1 MRLFAALVPLI
12 TAILLSVV
20 FWLKLWGGGGFI
32 GGDTYTYYMPQKVW
46 YADRLHAGEFP
57 LWNSLAGHGY
67 PLVAESQTGAFYPV
81 NVGLYWM
88 FDVNTAYSISHLL
101 HYVGTFVVAYAFA
114 RRLWLGMI
122 GALFA
127 ALIFTYGWF
136 PPRACLEWAI
146 IGGFWFVWLLWCAE
160 SYLQD
165 GSRRWLL
172 WLSLGLGLH
181 LLAGH
186 FNLAFI
192 ALLTLTVYVPA
203 RLWYAT
209 CDLADSIRATRGR
222 VCGWLIGSIAFGF
235 AIAAVQLWPTWELK
249 QLSQRIEVGAAHDPG
264 YGHLP
269 PLYLSQVFLPWM
281 WYTPDVDTEKAL
293 QGLKALSIKSG
304 TNKVEAHLYFGL
316 MPWLVLLA
324 GLTIWRN
331 RPAVMARP
339 ESSNGVDAAGIAES
353 HAIRKASGRATQV
366 VWLGLSL
373 IGVFFATGWYLPVL
387 RHVPGFSF
395 FAGPGRYGII
405 TTLGFALIAGAVF
418 DRVAGSLRSVP
429 LRGITIAVVLSMTTW
444 DLWLVS
450 RWVTNAF
457 PLWYPPVNHR
467 NESEV
472 CRILRNSSQPTRT
485 LAPGQNLPTLTGF
498 AMTPQYLGIG
508 PSEYFDP
515 KLKMPIAEDPRDE
528 QQVAV
533 QVDWMRRAGVTH
545 WLRFEPLKGPHWPVR
560 PVWRGVDQLLHLAWA
575 RSPEEPLYLYELVG
589 SRGRA
594 SFADPQTKGMV
605 KVTDY
610 RANQVRLQVSSL
622 DGGQVILTDLLYPGW
637 EVFVD
642 DQKTSALRIDGM
654 YRGVDVPGGEHTV
667 IWTFQ
672 PTSVSRGAVV
682 SGLALFFWVANW
694 IYMTRRPKAE

>member
-1 MRLFAALVPLI
+1 MKANDEVTKFMRLFAALVPLLS
-12 TAILLSVV
+12 AILLSVV

-101 HYVGTFVVAYAFA
+101 HYIGTFVIAYAFA
-114 RRLWLGMI
+114 RRLRLGMI
-122 GALFA
+122 GAQFA
-127 ALIFTYGWF
+127 ALIFTDGWF

-192 ALLTLTVYVPA
+192 ALLTLLAYVPT

-209 CDLADSIRATRGR
+209 ADLADSIRSARGH
-222 VCGWLIGSIAFGF
+222 VCGWLIGSIALGF
-235 AIAAVQLWPTWELK
+235 AMAAVQLWPTWELK

-269 PLYLSQVFLPWM
+269 PLYLSQVILPWM

-293 QGLKALSIKSG
+293 QGLKFLSINSG

-324 GLTIWRN
+324 GL
-331 RPAVMARP
+331 
-339 ESSNGVDAAGIAES
+339 
-353 HAIRKASGRATQV
+353 V
-366 VWLGLSL
+366 VWKKAKSADARLRLWLEWLALSL
-373 IGVFFATGWYLPVL
+373 VGAFFATGWYLPVL

-395 FAGPGRYGII
+395 FAGPGRYGMI

-418 DRVAGSLRSVP
+418 DRVAGSLRSAPV
-429 LRGITIAVVLSMTTW
+429 RGLVIAMVLGLATW

-457 PLWYPPVNHR
+457 PLWYPPIYHR
-467 NESEV
+467 HESDV
-472 CRILRNSSQPTRT
+472 CRILRDYPQPTRM

-508 PSEYFDP
+508 PREYFDP
-515 KLKMPIAEDPRDE
+515 QLKMPIAEDPRDE
-528 QQVAV
+528 QQVAA

-545 WLRFEPLKGPHWPVR
+545 WLRFEPLRGPYWPMR
-560 PVWRGVDQLLHLAWA
+560 PVWHGVDPLLHRAWA
-575 RSPEEPLYLYELVG
+575 RSTEEPLYFYELLG
-589 SRGRA
+589 GRGRA
-594 SFADPQTKGMV
+594 SFADPQSQGTV
-605 KVTDY
+605 KISDY
-610 RANQVRLQVSSL
+610 RANQVRMQVSSL
-622 DGGQVILTDLLYPGW
+622 NGGQVILTDLLYPGW

-642 DQKTSALRIDGM
+642 DQKVSAVPIDGM
-654 YRGVDVPGGEHTV
+654 YRGVDVPAGDHAV
-667 IWTFQ
+667 VWTFQ
-672 PTSVSRGAVV
+672 PTSVSRGAVI
-682 SGLALFFWVANW
+682 SGLAVIVWAVLWFRWGRFS
-694 IYMTRRPKAE
+694 TC